1 LYVYVSVCSSGWS
14 ARKSLFHAQRLV
26 NTFGESAWLEV
37 GETDLLI
44 LSVIVVLTSCG
55 YLTLMANL
63 ASLWY
68 YNFNW

>member
-37 GETDLLI
+37 GEQSAAKSARI
-44 LSVIVVLTSCG
+44 KKSI
-55 YLTLMANL
+55 
-63 ASLWY
+63 
-68 YNFNW
+68 NWNYSIKEKRN